1 VGTYCELYVDDY
13 PVLPNKSQ
21 PDPVVMTIFREGDK
35 VVEERL
41 VSERNPIEWG
51 HVDAAVGETE
61 RIVEYRA
68 TVSAIKTRLRLMGF
82 TLRFVQADF
91 ESRKN
96 AYLADLKRMMEDHP
110 DLFRD
115 EVDLLSASSFADF
128 LNVFREVLSTRT
140 HYVHVVERF
149 PGVSPLTKYVLDGN
163 EEDFYWHFPCSD
175 IRCFLRALLEV
186 VPDTATVTQ
195 ELTDLVEG
203 EYFEVG
209 ANMTEWALQT
219 LKGDYSINSPVIVL
233 TEGTTDS
240 ECIRTALGVLY
251 PELTGYYSFM
261 DLAVRAPGGAGSLVH
276 VVKAFAGAGIENRI
290 VALFDNDTAG
300 HAALSLL
307 EGIRLPQ
314 TIKALTYP
322 SIDSARNYPA
332 IGPTGIANQDING
345 SACSVE
351 LYFGRD
357 VLMASGSLVPVQ
369 WRGYDDRLKR
379 YQGEIG
385 PKDSLKLGFLRK
397 AGEATKNRALI
408 ASQDWQ
414 DMRKLL
420 DAVIDAFKA

>member
-1 VGTYCELYVDDY
+1 MGTFCELFVNDY

-21 PDPVVMTIFREGDK
+21 PDPVAMTIFREGDK

-51 HVDAAVGETE
+51 HIQADPSEVE
-61 RIVEYRA
+61 RVVEYRA
-68 TVSAIKTRLRLMGF
+68 TVGAVKTRLRLMGF
-82 TLRFVQADF
+82 TLPFVQADF
-91 ESRKN
+91 EARKRQH
-96 AYLADLKRMMEDHP
+96 LAELRSAMNDHP
-110 DLFRD
+110 ELYRE
-115 EVDLLSASSFADF
+115 EVELLEISEFGDF
-128 LNVFREVLSTRT
+128 LGAFREILSTKT
-140 HYVHVVERF
+140 HPVHVVEKF
-149 PGVSPLTKYVLDGN
+149 PGLSPLAKYVLDDN
-163 EEDFYWHFPCSD
+163 EDFYWHFPCSD
-175 IRCFLRALLEV
+175 MRCFLRALIEV
-186 VPDTATVTQ
+186 VPDFAAVTQ

-203 EYFEVG
+203 EYFDV
-209 ANMTEWALQT
+209 ATSMTDWSLQM
-219 LKGDYSINSPVIVL
+219 LKGDYSINSPVIIL
-233 TEGTTDS
+233 TEGSTDS
-240 ECIRTALGVLY
+240 ECIRAALEVLY

-307 EGIRLPQ
+307 KGIRLPQ
-314 TIKALTYP
+314 TIRALPYP
-322 SIDSARNYPA
+322 DLELARSYPA

-357 VLMASGSLVPVQ
+357 VLSASGGFVPVQ

-385 PKDSLKLGFLRK
+385 TKDGLKVEFRRK
-397 AGEATKNRALI
+397 SEAARNDRSLI
-408 ASQDWQ
+408 ASQDWH

-420 DAVIDAFKA
+420 SVIIDAFNS

>member
-1 VGTYCELYVDDY
+1 MGTYCELLVNDY

-21 PDPVVMTIFREGDK
+21 PDPVAMTIFREGDK

-51 HVDAAVGETE
+51 HIQADPSEVE
-61 RIVEYRA
+61 RVVEYRA
-68 TVSAIKTRLRLMGF
+68 TVGAVKTRLRLMGF
-82 TLRFVQADF
+82 TLPFVQADF
-91 ESRKN
+91 EARKRQHL
-96 AYLADLKRMMEDHP
+96 AELRSAMDDHADLYRE
-110 DLFRD
+110 
-115 EVDLLSASSFADF
+115 EVELLDISEFGDF
-128 LNVFREVLSTRT
+128 LGAFREILSTKT
-140 HYVHVVERF
+140 HPVHVVEKF
-149 PGVSPLTKYVLDGN
+149 PGLSPLAKYVLDDN
-163 EEDFYWHFPCSD
+163 EDFYWHFPCSD
-175 IRCFLRALLEV
+175 MRCFLRALIEV
-186 VPDTATVTQ
+186 VPDSAAVTQ

-203 EYFEVG
+203 EYFDVDTS
-209 ANMTEWALQT
+209 MTDWSLQM
-219 LKGDYSINSPVIVL
+219 LKGDYSINSPVIIL
-233 TEGTTDS
+233 TEGSTDS
-240 ECIRTALGVLY
+240 ECIRAALEVLY

-276 VVKAFAGAGIENRI
+276 VVKAFAGAGIENRM

-307 EGIRLPQ
+307 KGIRLPQ
-314 TIKALTYP
+314 TIRALPYP
-322 SIDSARNYPA
+322 DLEMARNYPA

-351 LYFGRD
+351 LYFGKD
-357 VLMASGSLVPVQ
+357 VLSVSGDFVPVQ

-385 PKDSLKLGFLRK
+385 TKDDLKVEFLRK
-397 AGEATKNRALI
+397 SEAARDDRSLI

-420 DAVIDAFKA
+420 SLIIDAFNS